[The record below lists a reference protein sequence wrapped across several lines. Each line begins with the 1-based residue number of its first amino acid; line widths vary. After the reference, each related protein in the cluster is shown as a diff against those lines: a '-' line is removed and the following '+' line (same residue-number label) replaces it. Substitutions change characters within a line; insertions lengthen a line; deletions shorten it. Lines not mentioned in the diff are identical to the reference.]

1 MRLDSKV
8 PGKNHIR
15 GDQLRWIGKEVG
27 VGRFSGINSLD
38 VIKRQKEKEKAK
50 RKERKEKAKR
60 KRKERKGNGEK
71 KETPTGGAKTSRVP
85 AVNAS

>member
-1 MRLDSKV
+1 
-8 PGKNHIR
+8 
-15 GDQLRWIGKEVG
+15 

-50 RKERKEKAKR
+50 RKRKERKEKAKR

-71 KETPTGGAKTSRVP
+71 RKHQPEEQRLACASQCILNRILVEEPICNGKTRESCCLLL
-85 AVNAS
+85 SL

>member
-1 MRLDSKV
+1 LRLDSKV

-38 VIKRQKEKEKAK
+38 VIKRQKEKEK
-50 RKERKEKAKR
+50 EKAKR
-60 KRKERKGNGEK
+60 KRKERKSQK
-71 KETPTGGAKTSRVP
+71 KKKGKKREW
-85 AVNAS
+85 

>member
-1 MRLDSKV
+1 M
-8 PGKNHIR
+8 
-15 GDQLRWIGKEVG
+15 
-27 VGRFSGINSLD
+27 GRFSGINSLD
-38 VIKRQKEKEKAK
+38 VIKRQKEKEKEK
-50 RKERKEKAKR
+50 KEKAKR

>member
-1 MRLDSKV
+1 M
-8 PGKNHIR
+8 
-15 GDQLRWIGKEVG
+15 
-27 VGRFSGINSLD
+27 GRFSGINSLD
-38 VIKRQKEKEKAK
+38 VIKRQKE
-50 RKERKEKAKR
+50 KEKAKR

>member
-1 MRLDSKV
+1 
-8 PGKNHIR
+8 
-15 GDQLRWIGKEVG
+15 

-38 VIKRQKEKEKAK
+38 VIKRQKEKEIAK
-50 RKERKEKAKR
+50 RKRRETKEKAKR